1 MSFIMVQVYLD
12 LSSVIIIRKEIQLYT
27 FKNRLNNF
35 KKLFYEKINVF
46 KVVFQFKIQKIIK
59 NYN

>member
-1 MSFIMVQVYLD
+1 MVQVYLD